1 MGIYGGGNYINTV
14 AGALTVL
21 GNTGGNL
28 DRVNATGDKWGGTTA
43 NGQGTGIYINNGAR
57 ANVAGGDDGISLTGT
72 GDYLGLLGGVA
83 IP

>member
-1 MGIYGGGNYINTV
+1 MG
-14 AGALTVL
+14 
-21 GNTGGNL
+21 
-28 DRVNATGDKWGGTTA
+28 GGTTA